1 MTTTPHP
8 PQTAAAAPPVAS
20 SVGAGK
26 LRRLR
31 HFLPGD
37 SRTVLVAMD
46 HAAYMGAGPAY
57 GEGLAA
63 IAAGRPD
70 GILATWHL
78 ARSQA
83 ALFAQAGLVVR
94 LDGGTSELGERS
106 AGDLGAQ
113 LHRVEEAL
121 TLGADGVV
129 VLVFP
134 GAPDEHLSLRRL
146 ASLASECE
154 RHGLPVMA
162 EVIPGGW
169 AQAVPWTIE
178 NVARGARIGAELGA
192 DLVKT
197 VCPGPTEEFA
207 AVVAACPVPVVALGG
222 PRMKSEDDVV
232 ELARGVVAAGA
243 AGIAFGRNV
252 WGSPDPR
259 ALLRRLHAA
268 VHGGGGDA
276 GH

>member
-1 MTTTPHP
+1 MTTTPRS
-8 PQTAAAAPPVAS
+8 APATGSTPTVAS

-31 HFLPGD
+31 HFLAADG
-37 SRTVLVAMD
+37 RTVLVAMD
-46 HAAYMGAGPAY
+46 HAAYMGAGPNY

-83 ALFAQAGLVVR
+83 GLFADSGLVVR
-94 LDGGTSELGERS
+94 LDGGTSELGERAS
-106 AGDLGAQ
+106 ADLGAQ

-121 TLGADGVV
+121 TLGADAVV

-146 ASLASECE
+146 AALASECE

-169 AQAVPWTIE
+169 AQAVPWTIA
-178 NVARGARIGAELGA
+178 NITRGARIGAELGA
-192 DLVKT
+192 DIIKT

-207 AVVAACPVPVVALGG
+207 AVVEACPVPVVALGG
-222 PRMKSEDDVV
+222 PRMASEDDVV
-232 ELARGVVAAGA
+232 SLARGVVASGA

-259 ALLRRLHAA
+259 ALLARLHEA
-268 VHGGGGDA
+268 VHTG
-276 GH
+276 